1 MLENKEVWRNIKGYK
16 DYQISNHGRVWN
28 SKKQRLVA
36 IYTKKNGYEA
46 VHMYAN
52 NGKRK
57 HEHIHRLVALAF
69 IPNPNNLPQVNH
81 IDRVRNNN
89 HVENLEWVTHQE
101 NVNKSGLLQKIIV
114 CDLEGNELYRF
125 DSIRDACREL
135 NLIESNVSLCL
146 SPKQRQKTHRGF
158 TFKKQDL
165 N

>member
-16 DYQISNHGRVWN
+16 DYQISNMGRVWN
-28 SKKQRLVA
+28 TKRNRYV
-36 IYTKKNGYEA
+36 IPTKKPSGYEQ
-46 VHMYAN
+46 VNMYAN

-57 HEHIHRLVALAF
+57 KEYVHRLVALAF

-101 NVNKSGLLQKIIV
+101 NVDKSGLPQKIIV
-114 CDLEGNELYRF
+114 CDLDGNELHRF
-125 DSIRDACREL
+125 ESIRDACKEL

-146 SPKQRQKTHRGF
+146 SIKQKQKTHKGF
-158 TFKKQDL
+158 TFKKI
-165 N
+165 